1 MKSSIE
7 NIHLSQTAKDQLIKL
22 KRLTG
27 LDQWNILC
35 RWALLFSLADASEP
49 TVVKIPADSNLEMT
63 WKTFSGNYGEII
75 QALLVYRFR
84 LRNSKGTD
92 MATYFRL
99 HLHRGISSLANR
111 RDVNSVE
118 KLFTLLSLKD

>member
-1 MKSSIE
+1 MKPSVES
-7 NIHLSQTAKDQLIKL
+7 IHLSQTAKDQLTKL

-27 LDQWNILC
+27 IDQWNILC
-35 RWALLFSLADASEP
+35 RWAVLFSLADSTEP

-75 QALLVYRFR
+75 QGLLVYRFR

-92 MATYFRL
+92 IGTYFRL

-111 RDVNSVE
+111 REINSVE
-118 KLFTLLSLKD
+118 SLLSLIPLKD